1 MRQSLKGRKGWAWFV
16 QTGDPHTR
24 LPLTCFLGEESRVRG
39 LPARGGLGSPEKGEA
54 LRRAGGGWG
63 GAVPT
68 RTWAEGPP
76 LRAQVRGRENFEILM
91 KVKESLEL
99 MELVPQQLVESYRQQ
114 QQLLQ
119 RP

>member
-1 MRQSLKGRKGWAWFV
+1 MCGQETHPPDSPGPASRERKVGS
-16 QTGDPHTR
+16 GD
-24 LPLTCFLGEESRVRG
+24 SR
-39 LPARGGLGSPEKGEA
+39 PA
-54 LRRAGGGWG
+54 GGWG
-63 GAVPT
+63 APRKERRFAALGGWGWAVPT
-68 RTWAEGPP
+68 CTWAEGPP

-99 MELVPQQLVESYRQQ
+99 MELVPPQLVESYRQQ

>member
-1 MRQSLKGRKGWAWFV
+1 MGDWGAPRKERRFA
-16 QTGDPHTR
+16 
-24 LPLTCFLGEESRVRG
+24 
-39 LPARGGLGSPEKGEA
+39 ARGGW
-54 LRRAGGGWG
+54 GW
-63 GAVPT
+63 AVPT